1 MEQNKKPKIAICY
14 DFDKTL
20 SPDDMQTFTLIP
32 SFGMKSEDFWKES
45 DQLAKDNLMDKNLAW
60 MYKLIRHSKA
70 RGLSIRKEYF
80 REIGAEVALY
90 QGVESWFDRMN
101 AYAESK
107 GVELEHYIISS
118 GLKEIIEGSP
128 IAHHFKRI
136 YASSYLYSPE
146 GDAEWP
152 AQAINYTNKTQYI
165 FRIAKGFMEEYDERV
180 NDSVKERTMY
190 IPYQNF
196 VYIGDSATDIP
207 CMRLVKSKGGYSIG
221 VFDPVKNARSKVYQL
236 YSDGR
241 INLYAPADYSEG
253 SDISRLMEKIIDE
266 IAARE
271 AIKTEQQTLSG
282 NAEIYRRYCAM
293 SSILPTL
300 PPEDA
305 EKFRATLE
313 EMQAQ
318 LSGK

>member
-1 MEQNKKPKIAICY
+1 
-14 DFDKTL
+14 
-20 SPDDMQTFTLIP
+20 
-32 SFGMKSEDFWKES
+32 
-45 DQLAKDNLMDKNLAW
+45 
-60 MYKLIRHSKA
+60 
-70 RGLSIRKEYF
+70 
-80 REIGAEVALY
+80 
-90 QGVESWFDRMN
+90 
-101 AYAESK
+101 
-107 GVELEHYIISS
+107 
-118 GLKEIIEGSP
+118 
-128 IAHHFKRI
+128 
-136 YASSYLYSPE
+136 
-146 GDAEWP
+146 
-152 AQAINYTNKTQYI
+152 
-165 FRIAKGFMEEYDERV
+165 MEEYDERV

-253 SDISRLMEKIIDE
+253 SDISRLMMRIIDE

-271 AIKTEQQTLSG
+271 AIKAEQKNLSS
-282 NAEIYRRYCAM
+282 NAEIYRRYCTM